1 MSSALTAFAH
11 DRRIAEAL
19 LEISNAVG
27 SVMEIDVIFD
37 RICNIG
43 ARVMETQTCSIY
55 MRDDEDPSFLVLRA
69 TFGLSTSQ
77 ELGIRGFPF
86 GAGLPGWAAINNQ
99 TLALADS
106 RNDPRNHRLDDTE
119 KEQTS
124 LIAFMATPIRVQDK
138 VVGVMTV
145 RRVIVHQWTPE
156 EVVFAEIIAKQIAI
170 VWEKAVL
177 YSDKVSAER
186 LGAVAL
192 SLSEV
197 AHYIKNILQSMSGG
211 AFFVDT
217 GLKRG
222 DLDQARKGWDMLRRS
237 NEKIRT
243 LVENMLTFSRERR
256 SNLEE
261 GDITELIVGLA
272 EEIEETAFK
281 RKMALRLDLDENAP
295 KMMFDSEAI
304 HDALL
309 NLVTNAM
316 DAIPKDHSGL
326 IEIRTEW
333 LNDQGKLVISVKD
346 NGTGIPPD
354 VQKRLF
360 NLFFT
365 TKGRGGTGIGL
376 AVTRKIIGEHGG
388 MIRYT
393 TEQGVGTTFIIEL
406 PVS

>member
-1 MSSALTAFAH
+1 MSSPLTAFAH

-19 LEISNAVG
+19 LEISYAVG
-27 SVMEIDVIFD
+27 SVMEVEEIFQ

-43 ARVMETQTCSIY
+43 ARVMETQTCTIY
-55 MRDDEDPSFLVLRA
+55 MRDEDDPNFLILRA
-69 TFGLSTSQ
+69 TYGLSTSQ

-99 TLALADS
+99 TLSLADA
-106 RNDPRNHRLDDTE
+106 RQDPRNHRLDDTE
-119 KEQTS
+119 KEQSS
-124 LIAFMATPIRVQDK
+124 LIAFMATPIRVQDQ

-145 RRVIVHQWTPE
+145 RRAMVHEWTAE
-156 EVVFAEIIAKQIAI
+156 EIVFAEIIAKQIAV

-256 SNLEE
+256 SHIEE

-272 EEIEETAFK
+272 EEVEETAFK
-281 RKMALRLDLDENAP
+281 RQISLKLDLDENAP
-295 KMMFDSEAI
+295 IMRIDSEAI

-326 IEIRTEW
+326 IEIKSKW
-333 LNDQGKLVISVKD
+333 LNDQGKLVISITD
-346 NGTGIPPD
+346 NGTGISEEA
-354 VQKRLF
+354 QKKMF
-360 NLFFT
+360 SLFFT

-388 MIRYT
+388 TIRFA
-393 TEQGVGTTFIIEL
+393 TEVGVGTTFTIEL
-406 PVS
+406 PA